1 MPNQKPIDN
10 CYWVVPG
17 LFLAGEYPRNHG
29 DLTSSDKVA
38 ALTDFGV
45 NAFVDLTE
53 EGELAPY
60 TQWLDPES
68 HTHERF
74 PIRDAGT
81 PASPGFTTSIL
92 DAIDGHIGEGRLVYL
107 HCHGGHWPHRNHCWL
122 LVGQARKVGTECP
135 GTIIEAVG
143 GLPQVSVD
151 SFAGDR
157 RPVPV
162 RHKLD
167 GRTGQLIRGL
177 RCPKWSD
184 KPGIRGMDSMNCCL
198 VG

>member
-107 HCHGGHWPHRNHCWL
+107 HCHGG
-122 LVGQARKVGTECP
+122 
-135 GTIIEAVG
+135 I
-143 GLPQVSVD
+143 
-151 SFAGDR
+151 
-157 RPVPV
+157 
-162 RHKLD
+162 
-167 GRTGQLIRGL
+167 GRTGTIVGCWLARHERSGPNAL
-177 RCPKWSD
+177 ERLSKLWEDCPKSAW
-184 KPGIRGMDSMNCCL
+184 IRSPETAGQCL
-198 VG
+198 YVINWTEEQGS